1 MKKVPFVKY
10 QGAGNDFII
19 VNHLEG
25 VVLTDLSVENIA
37 RLCDRRFGI
46 GGDGLMLLEPHP
58 ELDFEMKYY
67 NSDGRPSTM
76 CGNGGRC
83 LVAYAHRLGV
93 ITKETVFHAVDGIHR
108 AIVERPD
115 WIQLEMG
122 KVDEIETVLEGCFL
136 DTGSPHYLE
145 WHDDLAD
152 IDVDTQGRVLRD
164 NEAFSPGGT
173 NVNFI
178 NGDVNGLTIATY
190 ERGVEAE
197 TLACG
202 TGVTAAAIVAVQRN
216 GKRGQF
222 TVPVQAKGGALEVK
236 VDYDGKAFS
245 SWLCGPAT
253 FVFEGEIG
261 I

>member
-1 MKKVPFVKY
+1 MKEFPFVKY

-83 LVAYAHRLGV
+83 LVAYAFKLGV
-93 ITKETVFHAVDGIHR
+93 IGKETTFHAVDGVHR

-122 KVDEIETVLEGCFL
+122 KVDKIETILNGCFL

-145 WHDDLAD
+145 WHDDLTT
-152 IDVDTQGRVLRD
+152 IDVDAQGRALRN
-164 NEAFSPGGT
+164 NETFFPGGT

-178 NGDVNGLTIATY
+178 NGDINGLTIATY

-202 TGVTAAAIVAVQRN
+202 TGVTAAAITAVQRK
-216 GKRGQF
+216 GKPGQF

-236 VDYDGKAFS
+236 VDYDGSVFS

-253 FVFEGEIG
+253 FVFAGEISV
-261 I
+261 